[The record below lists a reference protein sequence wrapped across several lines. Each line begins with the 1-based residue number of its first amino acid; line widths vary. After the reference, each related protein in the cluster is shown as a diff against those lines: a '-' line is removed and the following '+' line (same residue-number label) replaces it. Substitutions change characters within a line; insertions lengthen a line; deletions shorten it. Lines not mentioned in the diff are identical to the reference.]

1 MRNKRILQLE
11 DNLNSVISRIT
22 ELELLF
28 QAAKSP
34 EGIENIRREL
44 FIEKEMKRILVIS
57 INRLSRPILTRIK
70 RFFNWNSY

>member
-44 FIEKEMKRILVIS
+44 FIEKEMKHILVIS

>member
-1 MRNKRILQLE
+1 MRNQRILQLE

-44 FIEKEMKRILVIS
+44 FIQKEMKRILVIS

>member
-70 RFFNWNSY
+70 RVFNWNSY